1 MGACHMQHRAEP
13 HGAAAPFFYAA
24 HSTAQKLVT
33 AVLWPSRYLWFAGI
47 VWCVAVRMAGQSRR
61 ERVAPNHAVHC
72 GNWNVDPLQSSA
84 SRDCFLQPS

>member
-61 ERVAPNHAVHC
+61 GHEWRQTMPCIVECRSLVK
-72 GNWNVDPLQSSA
+72 
-84 SRDCFLQPS
+84 

>member
-1 MGACHMQHRAEP
+1 MGSCHMQRRAAP

-61 ERVAPNHAVHC
+61 GRVAPNHAVHC
-72 GNWNVDPLQSSA
+72 GM
-84 SRDCFLQPS
+84 

>member
-24 HSTAQKLVT
+24 HSAAQKLVT

-47 VWCVAVRMAGQSRR
+47 VRCVAVRMAGQSRR
-61 ERVAPNHAVHC
+61 GRVAPNHAVHC
-72 GNWNVDPLQSSA
+72 GM
-84 SRDCFLQPS
+84 